1 MDHYAKAKRI
11 DRVENDTDEQYVL
24 EQFPEIHG
32 LSEEHQE
39 LVLDGFTNYV
49 PEYFWTIPSSSRG
62 KYHSDDACGEYGNV
76 LHTKRVMTVFE
87 RLARSWT
94 EQGLITEYEQ
104 ELGRVAVLFHDAW
117 KNGWPSENNDH
128 TVQYHDVIGAAV
140 TDVLM
145 DVDERVSGAIAA
157 HNGSWGEGP
166 SPSTELQQ
174 LVHNADMVAADD
186 AVDIAVL
193 EPSEELLS
201 IRDDLPTIELD

>member
-1 MDHYAKAKRI
+1 
-11 DRVENDTDEQYVL
+11 
-24 EQFPEIHG
+24 
-32 LSEEHQE
+32 
-39 LVLDGFTNYV
+39 
-49 PEYFWTIPSSSRG
+49 
-62 KYHSDDACGEYGNV
+62 
-76 LHTKRVMTVFE
+76 
-87 RLARSWT
+87 
-94 EQGLITEYEQ
+94 
-104 ELGRVAVLFHDAW
+104 
-117 KNGWPSENNDH
+117 
-128 TVQYHDVIGAAV
+128 VQYHDVIGAAV